1 MPTPQHHEGAYA
13 YYFYR
18 LIQRAERVDLV
29 YCSRSDDKH
38 RRAQSL
44 HLPARIRV
52 ASKPVYRPIRLG
64 VNLSARQPLSV
75 DKTGQG
81 GRCAAR
87 LLGRRTKRLSPTS
100 FYHYVECPLKF
111 YFRSVAGL
119 SPQQEIAEE
128 VDLPMF
134 GTILHRTME
143 LLYAPLL
150 GDPAAGPKI
159 RSPCRI
165 CGGEGRRPAG
175 DQRRVPARRRG
186 GEEEY
191 GGNLILVRDV
201 VAKYVNSCILP
212 YDASQT
218 GFVMRGAGSAGKLSV
233 RFEEGTGSIR
243 LFSQESPTGST
254 CSPTA
259 CCAWSITKRAN
270 GISGSKK
277 ISNRC
282 FSAISANGARPCCKR
297 CFIR

>member
-1 MPTPQHHEGAYA
+1 MADALRAY
-13 YYFYR
+13 
-18 LIQRAERVDLV
+18 LD
-29 YCSRSDDKH
+29 
-38 RRAQSL
+38 
-44 HLPARIRV
+44 
-52 ASKPVYRPIRLG
+52 G
-64 VNLSARQPLSV
+64 
-75 DKTGQG
+75 GQ
-81 GRCAAR
+81 
-87 LLGRRTKRLSPTS
+87 KRLSPTS

-159 RSPCRI
+159 GALVGSAAVKAAVQRAINEEYLRD
-165 CGGEGRRPAG
+165 EGA
-175 DQRRVPARRRG
+175 

-218 GFVMRGAGSAGKLSV
+218 GFVMRGLEVPVSCPFG
-233 RFEEGTGSIR
+233 FEEGNREHTVVFAGKSDR
-243 LFSQESPTGST
+243 DRPG
-254 CSPTA
+254 SPTA

-270 GISGSKK
+270 GISGSK